1 MKIDCSKAGSY
12 LKEMSRFCKTNRKD
26 CRCCPINIDERP
38 QEMGCEE
45 FMYKYPEEVIE
56 IVQKWSDEHPP
67 KTRREWFSESISNC
81 SEAEKEEILKAFSCV
96 VSFGYPKAEGCPD
109 GNCDCEECWN
119 VPI

>member
-1 MKIDCSKAGSY
+1 MKIDCSKIVGF
-12 LKEMSRFCKTNRKD
+12 LKEMNRFCKTNRKD

-45 FMYKYPEEVIE
+45 FMYKYPEEIIK

-81 SEAEKEEILKAFSCV
+81 SEAEKEEILKAFSSPQSMAV
-96 VSFGYPKAEGCPD
+96 TSAVQ
-109 GNCDCEECWN
+109 
-119 VPI
+119 